1 MKHNV
6 TPAGINLLASGA
18 TFQLARQFYM
28 DYVKLVHHGKW
39 LEAPHL
45 KLICDEMDKIISGE
59 TKRLM
64 IFMPPRH
71 GKSMSVTKTF
81 PSFFLGRFP
90 DKRVIEVSY
99 SDTFAQEF
107 GEANRSKIEEFGNT
121 LFGIKCSTS
130 QSSKVNWNIAGRDG
144 GMISV
149 GVGGGITGKGAD
161 LLIIDDPI
169 KNRQEAES
177 ETYRRHL
184 KEEYESS
191 IYTRLHP
198 GAAIIVIL
206 TRWHDRD
213 LAASL
218 LSPEDGTPEDWKVL
232 SLPCV
237 CEDEKADLLHRKN
250 GEALWPAR
258 GYDVAWAERVKMSIG
273 SYAWNSLYQQRPSP
287 PGGSLFKRE
296 WWQRW
301 DVLPGDL
308 FDYIQSWDCTFK
320 DKETSDFVVGQVW
333 ARSRKNPANR
343 YLLDQVRAR
352 MNFTATIQAIRDLS
366 AKWPKTTRKLIEDTA
381 NGPAIISVLKKEIPG
396 IVPVNPEGGKVVRA
410 HAVTAS
416 VESKNVYLPSAAVAS
431 WVGDF
436 IEEFANF
443 PNGKHDD
450 QVDAMTQANAYYN
463 DGSNNFDLE
472 AIVGR
477 R

>member
-1 MKHNV
+1 MQHNAL
-6 TPAGINLLASGA
+6 TPVGKNLLAYAA
-18 TFQLARQFYM
+18 TLKLAQQYYI

-39 LEAPHL
+39 VEAKHL
-45 KLICDEMDKIISGE
+45 KLICEEMDKIVAGE

-81 PSFFLGRFP
+81 PSFFLGKFP

-99 SDTFAQEF
+99 ADTFAQEF
-107 GEANRSKIEEFGNT
+107 GEANRDKIEEFGNT
-121 LFGIKCSTS
+121 LFGIKLSSS
-130 QSSKVNWNIAGRDG
+130 QGSKVNWNIAGRDG

-149 GVGGGITGKGAD
+149 GVGGAITGKGAD

-177 ETYRRHL
+177 ETYRRRL

-198 GAAIIVIL
+198 GAAIIIIL

-218 LSPEDGTPEDWKVL
+218 LDPEDGTPEDWKVL
-232 SLPCV
+232 SLPCI
-237 CEDEKADLLHRKN
+237 CEDEKSDLLHRKN
-250 GEALWPAR
+250 GEALWPGR
-258 GYDVAWAERVKMSIG
+258 GHDKAWAERVKMSIG

-287 PGGSLFKRE
+287 PSGSLFKRE

-301 DVLPGDL
+301 DALPSDL

-343 YLLDQVRAR
+343 YLLDQVRGR
-352 MNFTATIQAIRDLS
+352 MSFTETLDAIRDLS
-366 AKWPKTTRKLIEDTA
+366 AKWPQTSRKLIEDKA
-381 NGPAIISVLKKEIPG
+381 NGSAVISVLKKKISG
-396 IVPVNPEGGKVVRA
+396 IVPVEPDGGKVVRA
-410 HAVTAS
+410 NATTATVEAGNVFIPAHAG
-416 VESKNVYLPSAAVAS
+416 

-436 IEEFANF
+436 IEELAAF
-443 PNGKHDD
+443 PNAANDD

-463 DGSNNFDLE
+463 NSGFNLE

-477 R
+477 RR